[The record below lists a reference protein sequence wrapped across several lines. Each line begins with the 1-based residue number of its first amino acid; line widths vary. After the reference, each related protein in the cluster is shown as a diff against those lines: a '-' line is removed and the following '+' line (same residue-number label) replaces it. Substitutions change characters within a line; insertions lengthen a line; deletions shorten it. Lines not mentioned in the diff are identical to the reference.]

1 MGKIKKT
8 KRKGKAVGTHV
19 KRYRATMLAI
29 SFVVCMLLVLLCIEG
44 VSLQQRIVAN
54 DEKKDALT
62 SEIEKETARTSEL
75 DALDEYMQ
83 SDAYAEE
90 TARDKMGLLKDN
102 EILFKAQK

>member
-8 KRKGKAVGTHV
+8 RRRGKAAGAHA

-44 VSLQQRIVAN
+44 VSLQQRIIAN
-54 DEKKDALT
+54 DEKKDVLT

-75 DALDEYMQ
+75 DELDKYMQ
-83 SDAYAEE
+83 TDEYAEE